1 MRDYGI
7 VGNSFKF
14 GICTYGLKKIELSYL
29 LTSNLV
35 QMLL

>member
-1 MRDYGI
+1 MRGYGI
-7 VGNSFKF
+7 VGNSCKF
-14 GICTYGLKKIELSYL
+14 GICTYAFIKIELSHI